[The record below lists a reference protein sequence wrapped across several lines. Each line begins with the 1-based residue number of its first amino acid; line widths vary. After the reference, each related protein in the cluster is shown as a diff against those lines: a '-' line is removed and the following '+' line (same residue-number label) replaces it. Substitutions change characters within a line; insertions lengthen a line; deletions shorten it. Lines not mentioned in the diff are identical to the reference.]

1 MATTK
6 KRTATKAKSYD
17 GFSDAERDAMKE
29 RAKELKG
36 KEDPAAAQA
45 AKIAAM
51 NDADRAIAERLQEII
66 AEAAPELTPKLWYG
80 MPAWAKN
87 GKLLCFFQDAA
98 KFKYPHATLG
108 FDQSANLDDGD
119 MWPTSYA
126 IVKLTPAVEK
136 KIIALVK
143 KAVS

>member
-6 KRTATKAKSYD
+6 KTGTKAKSYD
-17 GFSDAERDAMKE
+17 GFTDAERDAMKE

-51 NDADRAIAERLQEII
+51 NDADRAIAERLQVII

-87 GKLLCFFQDAA
+87 GKVLCFFQDAA
-98 KFKYPHATLG
+98 KFKSRYATFG

-119 MWPTSYA
+119 LWPTSYA
-126 IVKLTPAVEK
+126 LAKLTPAVEK
-136 KIIALVK
+136 KLIALLK

>member
-17 GFSDAERDAMKE
+17 GFTDAERDAMKE

-51 NDADRAIAERLQEII
+51 NDADRAIAERLREII

-87 GKLLCFFQDAA
+87 GKVLCFFQDAA
-98 KFKYPHATLG
+98 KFKSRYATFG

-119 MWPTSYA
+119 LWPTSYA
-126 IVKLTPAVEK
+126 LAKLTPAVEK

>member
-17 GFSDAERDAMKE
+17 GFTDAERDAMKE

-87 GKLLCFFQDAA
+87 GKVLCFFQDAA
-98 KFKYPHATLG
+98 KFKSRHATFG

-119 MWPTSYA
+119 LWPTSYA
-126 IVKLTPAVEK
+126 LAKLTPAVEK
-136 KIIALVK
+136 KITALVK